1 MSLAMSLEMVMVAL
15 VVAAAGWD
23 LATRR
28 IPNRLLL
35 LAWALALPLHA
46 ASPAPLAA
54 LGAALA
60 GAAVGL
66 ALFLPFYLLRGMAAG
81 DVKLMATVGALAG
94 PGPAFAIA
102 VWAWVAGG
110 ALALLMIVARG
121 RVRAAGD
128 NLRALL
134 RPLLMR
140 LAGIPAAPEPL
151 AHPSVG
157 AMPYGVAVALGTL
170 STVWLRHA

>member
-1 MSLAMSLEMVMVAL
+1 MAAASVLELLLVAL
-15 VVAAAGWD
+15 VATAAVWD

-35 LAWALALPLHA
+35 LAWCLALPLHA
-46 ASPAPLAA
+46 AAPAPLAA
-54 LGAALA
+54 LGGCLA
-60 GAAVGL
+60 GALVGL

-94 PGPAFAIA
+94 PDSAAAIA
-102 VWAWVAGG
+102 LLSWCAGG
-110 ALALLMIVARG
+110 VMALAMIVAQG
-121 RVRAAGD
+121 RVRAAWD

-140 LAGIPAAPEPL
+140 LAGIPAVAEPL

-157 AMPYGVAVALGTL
+157 AMPYGLAVALGTL
-170 STVWLRHA
+170 YSVWAGHV